1 MSSNVIPLIQV
12 SVFSNMKW
20 MSSFRLFYLSLFCI
34 KIQAIAKEYTVGKTG
49 EPSNLDGIILFNWK
63 RTLIVYSFAKEQ
75 TFQENANMHFVRNA
89 MRNIQKPRRD
99 QEVVFQVKRSWW
111 CLVIMS
117 YAICSYV
124 LPFGGVPKIILNVIS
139 GQRVSRIVLSVRE
152 CSL

>member
-20 MSSFRLFYLSLFCI
+20 MSYVRLFYLSLFCI
-34 KIQAIAKEYTVGKTG
+34 KRQAIAKEYMGKDFRT
-49 EPSNLDGIILFNWK
+49 SHLDRIILFNWK

-75 TFQENANMHFVRNA
+75 TFQENANMQFVRNA

-124 LPFGGVPKIILNVIS
+124 LTFGGVPKIILNKIS
-139 GQRVSRIVLSVRE
+139 GQSVSRAVLSVRE